1 MSRNAFFA
9 HFEMGKKGIT
19 AEMAF
24 RNGQKRHFGML
35 FRKWRIGRYGYF
47 AKCSFGHFVMAKTAV
62 REMAIS
68 PFRNGAEKH
77 FRYTGQF

>member
-1 MSRNAFFA
+1 
-9 HFEMGKKGIT
+9 
-19 AEMAF
+19 
-24 RNGQKRHFGML
+24 ML